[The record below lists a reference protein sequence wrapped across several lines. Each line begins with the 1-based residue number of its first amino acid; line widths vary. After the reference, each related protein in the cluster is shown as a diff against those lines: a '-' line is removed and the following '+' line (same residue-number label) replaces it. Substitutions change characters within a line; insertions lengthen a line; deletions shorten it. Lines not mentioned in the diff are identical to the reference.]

1 VKKITSLEPSTST
14 LVALVHFMVAA
25 LINRRVPDLDIRVR
39 LYLQSITGDGEFA
52 RLIMKQKQDACS
64 VIPKIAESIRAS
76 TASGDIADTP
86 VPAPLRAL
94 FIDRLA
100 AVIVSDLLPPVP
112 AVDYGVPRDKLIE
125 HAVWFA
131 LRG

>member
-1 VKKITSLEPSTST
+1 
-14 LVALVHFMVAA
+14 
-25 LINRRVPDLDIRVR
+25 
-39 LYLQSITGDGEFA
+39 
-52 RLIMKQKQDACS
+52 QKQDACS

-100 AVIVSDLLPPVP
+100 AVIVSDLLPPIP

-131 LRG
+131 LRGLGMKDESIRRHYNPKALTLLAA